1 MGGREYQVSRIQ
13 QDSREKKERKKG
25 KEKEE
30 EEKKKEEGKEE
41 KGGRERAGDMDGP
54 TQKWG
59 EQEEEGRSGSLC
71 SHLLLWDVSLSVTT
85 CY

>member
-30 EEKKKEEGKEE
+30 EE
-41 KGGRERAGDMDGP
+41 R
-54 TQKWG
+54 
-59 EQEEEGRSGSLC
+59 
-71 SHLLLWDVSLSVTT
+71 VSSAYVSIYL
-85 CY
+85 